1 MLILIFEFF
10 NKDRYHLYCLIV
22 DWSVWLLV
30 CLPGFLIWVFLFF
43 CLFISLFLSTV
54 CFVFVILEACSG
66 VKITHHKLSFDI
78 TVNINI
84 LSLSRC
90 LFVCFFPSSFLF
102 FCKKMFQCRLW
113 EKVKEFQFRIE
124 EVKPIYCY
132 CYCQRR
138 DRNDFIRENI
148 LMET

>member
-30 CLPGFLIWVFLFF
+30 CLPGFLIWVFLFVS
-43 CLFISLFLSTV
+43 LFISLFLSTV
-54 CFVFVILEACSG
+54 CFVFVTLEACSG
-66 VKITHHKLSFDI
+66 VKISHHKLSFDI

-90 LFVCFFPSSFLF
+90 SFVCLLLSFFFSFLLW
-102 FCKKMFQCRLW
+102 KNVSMSSVRKSERISVPDWRGKTNLLLLQLLLSTSRPKRL
-113 EKVKEFQFRIE
+113 
-124 EVKPIYCY
+124 Y
-132 CYCQRR
+132 
-138 DRNDFIRENI
+138 
-148 LMET
+148 

>member
-54 CFVFVILEACSG
+54 CFVFVTLEACSG

-90 LFVCFFPSSFLF
+90 SFVCFFPSSFLLW
-102 FCKKMFQCRLW
+102 KNVSMSSVRKSERISVPDWRGKTNLLLLLLSTSRPKRL
-113 EKVKEFQFRIE
+113 
-124 EVKPIYCY
+124 Y
-132 CYCQRR
+132 
-138 DRNDFIRENI
+138 
-148 LMET
+148 